1 MYFKIIILREDK
13 KLKNESGVISLF
25 VIFSLLFFLVFAT
38 TIALV
43 VRNKENIETQ
53 KNIEIQKIYSKS
65 DTEYATYAQ
74 NDEVIPIYNIEELN
88 LVGSNG
94 YVQIKDKIYQ
104 CSTGKQYLLK
114 NNIIVDVE
122 ENLKSINIGFND
134 FKLYSNLYNIDK
146 SGYDIYYYFEN
157 EIGDYWKNI
166 AYQNFFSNDRTF
178 VSNGTYTESNFSIV
192 NEYKFPT
199 LTFMMIWNDENG
211 EFNNIDIKIQNKYP
225 NNLNEIEVF
234 SKNIKQ
240 IDRENNQFYIFVN
253 IGNEI

>member
-1 MYFKIIILREDK
+1 M
-13 KLKNESGVISLF
+13 
-25 VIFSLLFFLVFAT
+25 T
-38 TIALV
+38 TII
-43 VRNKENIETQ
+43 N
-53 KNIEIQKIYSKS
+53 SKRDS
-65 DTEYATYAQ
+65 LS
-74 NDEVIPIYNIEELN
+74 EE
-88 LVGSNG
+88 
-94 YVQIKDKIYQ
+94 
-104 CSTGKQYLLK
+104 
-114 NNIIVDVE
+114 IVDVE

-157 EIGDYWKNI
+157 ENGDYWKNI